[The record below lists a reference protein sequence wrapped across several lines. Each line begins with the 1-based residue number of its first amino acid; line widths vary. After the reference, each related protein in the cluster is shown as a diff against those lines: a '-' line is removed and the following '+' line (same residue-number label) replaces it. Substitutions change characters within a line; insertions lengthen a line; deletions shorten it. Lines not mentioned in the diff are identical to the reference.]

1 MPLTAAETP
10 GGWSGCRQAAADMV
24 SEEKRGAGEC
34 DCFRI
39 PLSFCYLL
47 VSIAAS
53 AIATVDLL
61 EHGFIVTACHFSK
74 ERGL

>member
-1 MPLTAAETP
+1 MPLTATQTP
-10 GGWSGCRQAAADMV
+10 GGWSGCQQAAGDTV
-24 SEEKRGAGEC
+24 SEEERGAGG
-34 DCFRI
+34 CFRI

-53 AIATVDLL
+53 AIATVDLF
-61 EHGFIVTACHFSK
+61 EHGFIVTACHLSK